1 LPSEVVALSP
11 FGDRLMLWFRKCGGV
26 SEGESDVEIALR
38 EASQTRSF
46 TEIMRIPESRSM
58 FVAAVNLRKSQ
69 IAVKNEGRGFDIH
82 AMANPTAP

>member
-1 LPSEVVALSP
+1 ML
-11 FGDRLMLWFRKCGGV
+11 RLHCARH
-26 SEGESDVEIALR
+26 SR
-38 EASQTRSF
+38 TRSF
-46 TEIMRIPESRSM
+46 TEIMRILQNTSM